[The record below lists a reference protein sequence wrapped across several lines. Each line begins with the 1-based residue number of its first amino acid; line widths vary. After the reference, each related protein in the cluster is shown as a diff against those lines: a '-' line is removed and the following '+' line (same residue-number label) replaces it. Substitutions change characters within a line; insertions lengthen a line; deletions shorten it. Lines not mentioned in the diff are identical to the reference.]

1 MITEYLQVFSS
12 TLQGMPRFAALARA
26 VIGQVED
33 LIAVVQEMPA
43 AFSLEQAVGV
53 QLDILGEGFGVD
65 RKEGQDD
72 EAYRMRIQ
80 DKLALWRWNGT
91 NEGVNAVLEDVSPGS
106 MQNDRQDGS
115 VEVMVEG
122 SLPGMARELF
132 PVSAGIGIRD

>member
-1 MITEYLQVFSS
+1 MTDYVKVFSS
-12 TLQGMPRFAALARA
+12 ALQGMPRFAALARA

-53 QLDILGEGFGVD
+53 QLDVLGESFGVG

-72 EAYRMRIQ
+72 AEYRMRIR

-106 MQNDRQDGS
+106 RQNDRQDGS
-115 VEVMVEG
+115 VEVTIEG
-122 SLPGMARELF
+122 GLPGTARELF
-132 PVSAGIGIRD
+132 PVPAGIRIRD

>member
-1 MITEYLQVFSS
+1 MTDYVKVFSS
-12 TLQGMPRFAALARA
+12 ALQGMPRFAALARA
-26 VIGQVED
+26 VVGQVED
-33 LIAVVQEMPA
+33 LRAVVQEMPA

-72 EAYRMRIQ
+72 EAYRMRIR

-91 NEGVNAVLEDVSPGS
+91 NEEVNAVLEDVSPGS

-115 VEVMVEG
+115 VEVTVEG
-122 SLPGMARELF
+122 SLPGTARELF
-132 PVSAGIGIRD
+132 PVPAGIRIRD

>member
-1 MITEYLQVFSS
+1 MTDYVKVFSS
-12 TLQGMPRFAALARA
+12 ALQGMPRFAALAQA

-33 LIAVVQEMPA
+33 LIAVVHEMPA
-43 AFSLEQAVGV
+43 AFSLDQAVGV

-72 EAYRMRIQ
+72 ETYRMRIR

-115 VEVMVEG
+115 VEVTVEG
-122 SLPGMARELF
+122 SLPGTARELF